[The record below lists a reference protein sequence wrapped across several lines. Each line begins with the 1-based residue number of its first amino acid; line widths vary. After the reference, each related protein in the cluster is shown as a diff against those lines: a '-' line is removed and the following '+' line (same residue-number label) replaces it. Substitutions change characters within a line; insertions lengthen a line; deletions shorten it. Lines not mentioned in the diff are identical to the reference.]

1 MIRTGMGM
9 DSSRSLS
16 LARYS
21 PLQHVGGEED
31 GAALVA
37 HLAHHALQQMRRLG
51 VKAHKGFVHDD
62 ELRLMQPRGD
72 DGQLLLHAVGIGG
85 DRLGQILRQLEGV
98 GVFSDA
104 LLPLPRSDAEDIGHE
119 VQVLDAR
126 HKVVQV
132 GVVGDV
138 GHLPLAAQG
147 IRLDGLT
154 VNGDLPL
161 IELQNAHHG
170 FQRGGLA
177 CAVVA
182 DEAVNFAGPDVQAQV
197 VDRLFLSVKLCKMLN
212 FQHRIHSFIIFSI
225 LYPTT

>member
-1 MIRTGMGM
+1 
-9 DSSRSLS
+9 
-16 LARYS
+16 
-21 PLQHVGGEED
+21 
-31 GAALVA
+31 
-37 HLAHHALQQMRRLG
+37 
-51 VKAHKGFVHDD
+51 
-62 ELRLMQPRGD
+62 MQPRGD

-147 IRLDGLT
+147 IRLDGLA

-182 DEAVNFAGPDVQAQV
+182 DEAVDLTGGNVQRQIVYGLLLAVALGQ
-197 VDRLFLSVKLCKMLN
+197 MLN
-212 FQHRIHSFIIFSI
+212 VQHMLSSQIIFSI